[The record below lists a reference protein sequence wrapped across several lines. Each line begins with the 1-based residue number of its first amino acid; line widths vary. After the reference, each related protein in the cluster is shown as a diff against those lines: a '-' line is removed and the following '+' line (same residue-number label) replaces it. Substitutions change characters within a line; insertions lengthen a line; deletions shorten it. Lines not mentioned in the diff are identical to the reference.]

1 MNRTIKEN
9 LAKVCMHTGLKGP
22 EALNLV
28 LWNIRNALEQPIG
41 LCLAEILFGRHL
53 AVPGTYILARTS
65 LLDGD
70 E

>member
-1 MNRTIKEN
+1 MKEN
-9 LAKVCMHTGLKGP
+9 LAKVCMCTGLKWT
-22 EALNLV
+22 EDLNLV
-28 LWNIRNALEQPIG
+28 LWNIRNAPKQPIG

-53 AVPGTYILARTS
+53 AVPGTYILGRTS

>member
-1 MNRTIKEN
+1 
-9 LAKVCMHTGLKGP
+9 MHTGLKGP

-28 LWNIRNALEQPIG
+28 LWNIRNALDQPIG
-41 LCLAEILFGRHL
+41 LCLSEILFGRHL